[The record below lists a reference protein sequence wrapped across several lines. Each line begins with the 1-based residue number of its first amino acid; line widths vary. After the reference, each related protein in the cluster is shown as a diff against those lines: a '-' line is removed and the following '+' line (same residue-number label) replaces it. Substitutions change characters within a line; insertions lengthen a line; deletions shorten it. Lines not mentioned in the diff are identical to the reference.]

1 MTYLSVLLPTR
12 QRTNLVM
19 RSLNSLVTTAQNPAD
34 IEVLI
39 AYDNDDVESHDF
51 FSSDQW
57 TQWLADHAIS
67 ARAFQVPRWGYR
79 NLHEYYNYLATQSQ
93 GSWLFMWNDDA
104 LMETQYWD
112 ELVRQNDNWR
122 MLLHIACRNLVM
134 NCSIFPLFHRDWL
147 DLFGTV
153 SPINHPDSWISEVC
167 WQAKGRRVID
177 VVTYHDR
184 ADLTGNNRDQT
195 FLSRDYSTHEEF
207 KSDKMKVL
215 RADWAN
221 RLKQYLAEH
230 PI

>member
-1 MTYLSVLLPTR
+1 
-12 QRTNLVM
+12 M